1 MGRGVFN
8 RLPVYHPPFRYA
20 PLESKGWGGGGGG
33 GGNYQAACT
42 CFVQILDAGNFI
54 LAKSRM
60 IFFSL
65 GKKFGRSMYEMNFFS
80 HNFPFHEFFFYLAPP
95 PITFIMV
102 HPLHACSTTP
112 PRFYCLFVCFFSRPF
127 RLFPALTI
135 CSWVSKDG

>member
-8 RLPVYHPPFRYA
+8 RLPVYHPPFRDA
-20 PLESKGWGGGGGG
+20 PLESKGWGGGRELSGSM
-33 GGNYQAACT
+33 YLFCS
-42 CFVQILDAGNFI
+42 NFRCRKFYFGKI
-54 LAKSRM
+54 SHD
-60 IFFSL
+60 FFSL
-65 GKKFGRSMYEMNFFS
+65 GKKFGRSMYEMNLFS